1 VDEGVRGCVARWWV
15 WIALAVALV
24 VALLALSGC
33 QACVDDS
40 AQPDPA
46 QRPTFVEGGPRFRP
60 RLASPLSPLVFR
72 IRDAG
77 DD

>member
-1 VDEGVRGCVARWWV
+1 MDGGLTGYGVPWRA
-15 WIALAVALV
+15 WIPLAGV
-24 VALLALSGC
+24 VALFALPGC

-46 QRPTFVEGGPRFRP
+46 PRPTFADGGPRFRP
-60 RLASPLSPLVFR
+60 RLASPLGPVVLR

-77 DD
+77 NDE